1 MKLFVNQTS
10 PYARKARIVVKEKS
24 LDSRV
29 LLVDVDPWLDPV
41 ALLAVSPLSKVPVLV
56 TDDDLVVTESDTICR
71 ILDELAPSP
80 RMLPEAL
87 AARSE
92 VMARMALLQGM
103 IDAAFDAVIEKR
115 RPAAQQ
121 WPDWIARQRR
131 AVERGLD
138 VIAVMPRPVGRFDLG
153 DVSLGSLLGYLDFRH
168 QDLDWRTR
176 HPALALWYAE
186 ASSRPSMLAT
196 RPDAPVL

>member
-29 LLVDVDPWLDPV
+29 TLVDVDPWVDPV

-71 ILDELAPSP
+71 LLDEIAPSP
-80 RMLPEAL
+80 AMLPSEGS
-87 AARSE
+87 ARRE
-92 VMARMALLQGM
+92 CVARMALLQGM

-115 RPAAQQ
+115 RPPAQQ

-131 AVERGLD
+131 AVERGLE
-138 VIAVMPRPVGRFDLG
+138 VIAAMPRPAGRFDLG

-168 QDLDWRTR
+168 QDFDWRAR
-176 HPALALWYAE
+176 HPVLAGWYADV
-186 ASSRPSMLAT
+186 STRVSMQAT
-196 RPDAPVL
+196 RPDTPVA

>member
-10 PYARKARIVVKEKS
+10 PYARKVRIVVKEKS
-24 LDSRV
+24 LDARV

-41 ALLAVSPLSKVPVLV
+41 VLLSVSPLSKVPVLV

-71 ILDELAPSP
+71 VLDELAPMP
-80 RMLPEAL
+80 RMLPEA
-87 AARSE
+87 AATRHE
-92 VMARMALLQGM
+92 VMSRMALLQGM

-115 RPAAQQ
+115 RPVAQQ

-131 AVERGLD
+131 AVERGLE
-138 VIAVMPRPVGRFDLG
+138 VIAAEPRPSGRFDLG
-153 DVSLGSLLGYLDFRH
+153 DVSLGALLGYLDFRH
-168 QDLDWRTR
+168 QDLDWRAR
-176 HPALALWYAE
+176 HPALALWYE
-186 ASSRPSMLAT
+186 DTSMRPSMRAT

>member
-24 LDSRV
+24 LDTSV

-41 ALLAVSPLSKVPVLV
+41 ALLSVSPLSKVPVLV

-71 ILDELAPSP
+71 ILDDLAPAT
-80 RMLPEAL
+80 RMLPEAA
-87 AARSE
+87 AARHE
-92 VMARMALLQGM
+92 VMSRMALLQGM

-121 WPDWIARQRR
+121 WPDWVSRQRR
-131 AVERGLD
+131 AVERGL
-138 VIAVMPRPVGRFDLG
+138 AVVAAMPRPAGRFDLG

-168 QDLDWRTR
+168 QDMDWRAT
-176 HPALALWYAE
+176 HPALADWYASV
-186 ASSRPSMLAT
+186 AVRPSMQAT
-196 RPDAPVL
+196 RPDAPVV